1 MTSVETTTTAP
12 VAASEPTEIAKA
24 GADAAG
30 TITPPA
36 SPKKDTTAPTATTDA
51 DKPAVRLSL
60 PRRALSRC
68 SRSAPIVANPRALTL
83 RAADRDHRHGH
94 LHRHHLA

>member
-30 TITPPA
+30 TITPPDR
-36 SPKKDTTAPTATTDA
+36 PKKDTTAPTATTDA

-60 PRRALSRC
+60 PRRALSGC